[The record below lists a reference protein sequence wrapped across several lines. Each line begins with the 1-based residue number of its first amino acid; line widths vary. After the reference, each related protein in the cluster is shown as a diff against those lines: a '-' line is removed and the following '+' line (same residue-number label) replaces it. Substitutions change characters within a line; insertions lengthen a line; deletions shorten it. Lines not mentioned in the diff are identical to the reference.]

1 MYCSYVC
8 SVATSMYRIIATY
21 VGMVQYAG
29 VPTLPFPHS
38 PDNPSRKSSNHTI
51 FSLTDKEA
59 VRVREPS
66 AGKCS
71 LLSLCWAL
79 QWCRRQ
85 ERNHEQKQEGQAWLC
100 RELFSVRYVPVLYGI
115 IYVMFASY
123 GTLVRTWCA
132 CLIFF
137 SPFDVFCFLF
147 FRENL
152 IINISELLMYQRCG
166 SKSGSAR
173 IQSF

>member
-1 MYCSYVC
+1 MYGTV
-8 SVATSMYRIIATY
+8 RRGTY
-21 VGMVQYAG
+21 PS
-29 VPTLPFPHS
+29 PTHPTI
-38 PDNPSRKSSNHTI
+38 RAENHQII

-79 QWCRRQ
+79 HWCRRQ

-123 GTLVRTWCA
+123 GTYLV
-132 CLIFF
+132 CLLNLLQ
-137 SPFDVFCFLF
+137 PFCWFLRYCFL
-147 FRENL
+147 RESNNKNL
-152 IINISELLMYQRCG
+152 
-166 SKSGSAR
+166 
-173 IQSF
+173 